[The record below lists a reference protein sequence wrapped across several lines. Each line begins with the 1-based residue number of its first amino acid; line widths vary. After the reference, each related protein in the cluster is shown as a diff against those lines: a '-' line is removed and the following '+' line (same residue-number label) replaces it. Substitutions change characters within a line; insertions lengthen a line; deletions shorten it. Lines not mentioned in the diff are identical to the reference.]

1 MKSDKAKS
9 LSIQSSTAQDKSL
22 PKPPAAVTTK
32 KTKNLAPAT
41 TDDKDPMTTNQG
53 QPISTDQN
61 SLRAGHRG
69 PTLMED
75 QVLREKIQH
84 FDHERI
90 PERVVHARGAGAHGV
105 FQVYDDSLSRYTTA
119 KVLTDPSIET
129 PVFVRF
135 STVAGSRGSADTAR
149 DVRGFAVKMYTSEG
163 NWDLVGNNIPVFFI
177 QDAIKFPDLIH
188 AVKAEPNNEIPQAS
202 SAHDTFY
209 DFISLTPESMHM
221 IMWVMSDRAIPRS
234 FSTMEGFGVHSYR
247 LINAKGK
254 SHFVKFHWKPIL
266 GVHSLVWDEAVK
278 LAGQDP
284 DFHRRDM
291 FDSLE
296 KGNFFEWELGLQILA
311 EEDEMKFDFDILD
324 ATKII
329 PEDLIPV
336 QRVGKMVLNRNPDN
350 YFSETEQVAFMTSN
364 VVPGI
369 DFSNDPLLQGRNF
382 SYNDTQLSRLGS
394 PNFHEIPINRPVCP
408 FSNNQRD
415 AHMRM
420 TINKGRVSYAPS
432 SLDGHTMEEAGPKP
446 GFVSYPQEVK
456 GAKIRERSPSFE
468 DHYGQATLFWNSQTP
483 VEKLHIV
490 QALQFELSKVETR
503 KVRQRMLGHLEKIND
518 VLAAQVAGG
527 IGEKERAAQPKPK
540 SQNSKEIPDTA
551 DELELLAQAT
561 TPTTASG
568 GVLRTKGLSMEE
580 HQPQLAKGRKV
591 AILVASG
598 VAIDEVVEMQS
609 ALKAA
614 GLPSEI
620 IGPHIGEVAGDNG
633 VTEAKKTF
641 ANCTSVLFD
650 AVYVPGGEGSVQ
662 ILNEIPAAR
671 RFIDEA
677 YKHGKP
683 IAASSAGVE
692 LVNGTQTGE
701 LVAGGDAAEQGVLL
715 DDQPNNLAPKFIE
728 AIAQHRFHNRPIDKI
743 MA

>member
-1 MKSDKAKS
+1 MKSDKAKG
-9 LSIQSSTAQDKSL
+9 LSKASSTAQDKSL
-22 PKPPAAVTTK
+22 PKPPSGTPTK
-32 KTKNLAPAT
+32 KEKDLATVT
-41 TDDKDPMTTNQG
+41 TDDKDPITTNQG

-61 SLRAGHRG
+61 SLRAGQRG

-75 QVLREKIQH
+75 QVFREKIQH

-90 PERVVHARGAGAHGV
+90 PERVVHARGAAAHGF
-105 FQVYDDSLSRYTTA
+105 FQVYDDSLSKYTTA
-119 KVLTDPSIET
+119 NVLTDPKLKT

-149 DVRGFAVKMYTSEG
+149 DVRGFAVKMYTQEG

-209 DFISLTPESMHM
+209 DFLSLTPESMHM
-221 IMWVMSDRAIPRS
+221 LMWIMSDRAIPRS
-234 FSTMEGFGVHSYR
+234 FSMMEGFGVHSYR
-247 LINAKGK
+247 LINAKAQ

-296 KGNFFEWELGLQILA
+296 KGNFFEWELALQIVP
-311 EEDEMKFDFDILD
+311 EEDEKRFDFDILD

-350 YFSETEQVAFMTSN
+350 YFAETEQVAFMTSN

-394 PNFHEIPINRPVCP
+394 PNFHEIPINRPICP

-415 AHMRM
+415 AHMRI

-432 SLDGHTMEEAGPKP
+432 SLDGHSMEEVGPKP
-446 GFVSYPQEVK
+446 GLVSYPEEVGGLK
-456 GAKIRERSPSFE
+456 NRERSPSFG

-483 VEKLHIV
+483 VEKQHIV
-490 QALQFELSKVETR
+490 KALQFELSKVETL
-503 KVRQRMLGHLEKIND
+503 KVRQRMLEHLEKINN
-518 VLAAQVAGG
+518 VLAAQVAVS
-527 IGEKERAAQPKPK
+527 IGEKKGATAK
-540 SQNSKEIPDTA
+540 SHSHISPGTSDTPS
-551 DELELLAQAT
+551 ELELLEKAT
-561 TPTTASG
+561 TSTTASG
-568 GVLRTKGLSMEE
+568 GLLKAKGLSMEKD
-580 HQPQLAKGRKV
+580 QPTLAKGRKV
-591 AILVASG
+591 AILVAAG
-598 VAIDEVVEMQS
+598 VAIEEVGKMQS
-609 ALKAA
+609 ALKSEDV
-614 GLPSEI
+614 LSEI
-620 IGPHIGEVAGDNG
+620 VAPHVGEIEGAGG
-633 VTEAKKTF
+633 VTEATKTF
-641 ANCTSVLFD
+641 ANSSSVLFD
-650 AVYVPGGEGSVQ
+650 AVYVPGGENS
-662 ILNEIPAAR
+662 IEKLKEIPDAL

-677 YKHGKP
+677 YKHGKA
-683 IAASSAGVE
+683 IAASGQGVE
-692 LVNGTQTGE
+692 LVKETQTGE
-701 LVAGGDAAEQGVLL
+701 LVTDDDATEQGVLFADNAGDL
-715 DDQPNNLAPKFIE
+715 VADFIE
-728 AIAQHRFHNRPIDKI
+728 AIAHHRFHNRQVDKI

>member
-1 MKSDKAKS
+1 MKSDKAAK
-9 LSIQSSTAQDKSL
+9 LAKESSTDQDKSS
-22 PKPPAAVTTK
+22 PKPSAVKSTSK
-32 KTKNLAPAT
+32 DNDLALVT

-90 PERVVHARGAGAHGV
+90 PERVVHARGAAAHGF
-105 FQVYDDSLSRYTTA
+105 FQVYDDSLSKYTAA
-119 KVLTDPSIET
+119 KVLTDPSLKT

-149 DVRGFAVKMYTSEG
+149 DVRGFAVKMYTPEG

-188 AVKAEPNNEIPQAS
+188 SVKPEPNNEIPQAS

-209 DFISLTPESMHM
+209 DFLSLTPESMHM
-221 IMWVMSDRAIPRS
+221 LMWIMSDRGIPRS

-247 LINAKGK
+247 LVNAKGQ

-296 KGNFFEWELGLQILA
+296 KGNFFEWELGLQILP
-311 EEDEMKFDFDILD
+311 EEDESKFDFDILD

-336 QRVGKMVLNRNPDN
+336 QRVGKMLLNRNPDN
-350 YFSETEQVAFMTSN
+350 YFAETEQVAFMTSN

-415 AHMRM
+415 AHMRT
-420 TINKGRVSYAPS
+420 TINKGRVSYVPS
-432 SLDGHTMEEAGPKP
+432 SLDGHTIEEVGPKP
-446 GFVSYPQEVK
+446 GFVSYPQEVS
-456 GAKIRERSPSFE
+456 GPKIRERSPSFE
-468 DHYGQATLFWNSQTP
+468 DHYGQASLFWNSQNA
-483 VEKLHIV
+483 VEKHHIV
-490 QALQFELSKVETR
+490 KALQFELSKVETR
-503 KVRQRMLGHLEKIND
+503 KVRQRMLEHLKKIND
-518 VLAAQVAGG
+518 VLAQQVAKG
-527 IGEKERAAQPKPK
+527 IGEKIDPTAAKPK
-540 SQNSKEIPDTA
+540 ANTSKGTA
-551 DELELLAQAT
+551 DTPNELEILEMAT

-568 GVLRTKGLSMEE
+568 GLLKTKGLSMEQD
-580 HQPQLAKGRKV
+580 QPKLAKGRKV
-591 AILVASG
+591 AILVAAG
-598 VAIDEVVEMQS
+598 VAVDQVEAMQS
-609 ALKAA
+609 ALQAEKV
-614 GLPSEI
+614 LSEI
-620 IGPHIGEVAGDNG
+620 VAPHVGEIEGDGG
-633 VTEAKKTF
+633 VIEATKTF
-641 ANCTSVLFD
+641 ANSSSVLFD
-650 AVYVPGGEGSVQ
+650 AVYVPGGLESVE
-662 ILNEIPAAR
+662 LLTEIPDALH
-671 RFIDEA
+671 FVDEA
-677 YKHGKP
+677 YKHGKA
-683 IAASSAGVE
+683 IAASAEGVDLVKE
-692 LVNGTQTGE
+692 AQIGKLVNDE
-701 LVAGGDAAEQGVLL
+701 DAAEQGVLYAS
-715 DDQPNNLAPKFIE
+715 DAKRLAPGFIK
-728 AIAQHRFHNRPIDKI
+728 AIANHRFHDRQVDKI